1 MVWINMFMSIE
12 IWELDGSLK
21 WAGQVLRYG
30 LSGTMSMENF
40 SPHPTFLFHPVAW
53 KTIGKDVPKF
63 FFSIEIYTKKNSD
76 NVSLV
81 EKEIW
86 GVEEKLS
93 WARALGLGPI
103 HTTFILNFYK
113 NFLTS
118 VIKIN
123 DR

>member
-1 MVWINMFMSIE
+1 M
-12 IWELDGSLK
+12 
-21 WAGQVLRYG
+21 
-30 LSGTMSMENF
+30 
-40 SPHPTFLFHPVAW
+40 FLFHPVAW
-53 KTIGKDVPKF
+53 KKIGKDVPKF

-113 NFLTS
+113 NFFWIHTEHMPTHISATENKIGCLTS
-118 VIKIN
+118 LIKIN
-123 DR
+123 DREKGICNDSVK